1 MLDPIIIIGIGE
13 IGGVLA
19 RGLLRLGHPVYPV
32 NRDMPL
38 STAHTLNPEPQ
49 AVILAVGEADLQAC
63 LRDMP
68 IPWRDRLVLLQNEL
82 LPREWEPHG
91 LSHPTILSVWFEKK
105 KGMDSK
111 PLLPS
116 PVYGPHAGL
125 ICKALAA
132 VDLPS
137 REVENMDTML
147 WELVRKNVYILT
159 TNIAGL
165 AVGGTVETLWRDH
178 QPLAREVASDVIDLQ
193 EWLTGRTFDRER
205 LIEGMLE
212 GFHGD
217 PSHKC
222 MGRSAPARLA
232 RALGL
237 ADQAG
242 LAVPTLRE
250 IASTLNQPH
259 SGPNPCP
266 TH

>member
-13 IGGVLA
+13 IGAVLA

-38 STAHTLNPEPQ
+38 ATAHTHNPEPQ
-49 AVILAVGEADLQAC
+49 AVILAVGEADLQTC

-68 IPWRDRLVLLQNEL
+68 APWRNRLVLLQNEL
-82 LPREWEPHG
+82 LPRDWEPHG
-91 LSHPTILSVWFEKK
+91 LTHPTIMSVWFEKK
-105 KGMDSK
+105 KGQDSK

-125 ICKALAA
+125 IVAA
-132 VDLPS
+132 MAKVDLPA
-137 REVENMDTML
+137 REVADMDAML

-165 AVGGTVETLWRDH
+165 VTGGTVEELWRDH
-178 QPLAREVASDVIDLQ
+178 QALAREVASDVIDLQ
-193 EWLTGRTFDRER
+193 EWFTGRTFDRER

-212 GFHGD
+212 GFAGD
-217 PSHKC
+217 PAHKC

-232 RALGL
+232 RALEL
-237 ADQAG
+237 ADRAG
-242 LAVPTLRE
+242 LAVPRLRQ
-250 IASTLNQPH
+250 IGLS
-259 SGPNPCP
+259 
-266 TH
+266 

>member
-13 IGGVLA
+13 IGAVLA

-38 STAHTLNPEPQ
+38 AQAHTLNPEPQ

-68 IPWRDRLVLLQNEL
+68 VPWRDRLVLLQNEL
-82 LPREWEPHG
+82 LPRDWEPHG
-91 LSHPTILSVWFEKK
+91 LTNPTVMSVWFEKK
-105 KGMDSK
+105 KGQDSK

-125 ICKALAA
+125 VRKAMDA
-132 VDLPS
+132 VSLPA
-137 REVENMDTML
+137 REVEDMDTLL

-165 AVGGTVETLWRDH
+165 VTGGTVEELWRDH
-178 QPLAREVASDVIDLQ
+178 ELLAREVASDVIDLQ

-205 LIEGMLE
+205 LIQGMLE
-212 GFHGD
+212 GFKGD
-217 PSHKC
+217 PEHKC

-242 LAVPTLRE
+242 LAVPKLRE
-250 IASTLNQPH
+250 IAAASK
-259 SGPNPCP
+259 
-266 TH
+266 